1 MAPLTNSAVRRQV
14 PEHLITGERDHHR
27 QRQVADPRIGVK
39 PLLVIHARSAGETA
53 AAILVA
59 ENPYHV
65 GSVAEA
71 LADGVVLQMR
81 LLRQHHAVAVD
92 DVQGAVFAD
101 VEAVEQLIEVV
112 EFHRRHRHSGEF
124 AGFRGD
130 PPTEADAPLIGVVAI
145 AAGLERATDEHAG
158 IAVEGVGKEVIAIGE
173 VAWFGFDPR

>member
-1 MAPLTNSAVRRQV
+1 LATPVSASVAASCASSRSRAGASAARGEQPGQPQQPGTQHAGGTTDQQRRAPPSA
-14 PEHLITGERDHHR
+14 EHLITGERDHHR

-39 PLLVIHARSAGETA
+39 PLLVVHARSAGETA

-81 LLRQHHAVAVD
+81 LLRQQHAVAVD

-124 AGFRGD
+124 AGFEEIRR
-130 PPTEADAPLIGVVAI
+130 LK
-145 AAGLERATDEHAG
+145 LMRH
-158 IAVEGVGKEVIAIGE
+158 
-173 VAWFGFDPR
+173 